1 MNINLRGPMST
12 FLGYGHCCF
21 NIAKALD
28 KLGHNIAYFPIGTP
42 QLTSGLQ
49 TDYDLVS
56 KWLRAAE
63 TFDYLAPCLNVW
75 HENQT
80 ATHIGYGPHNYLAFF
95 ESDTLDH
102 VRKHQMGFPDR
113 IIAPSKWAKEVL
125 EKNGITKQIVVVP
138 MGVDPDVYNTN
149 PIPKSADEPT
159 KFLCIG
165 KKEVRKGHDILIE
178 AFNAA
183 FEPED
188 DVQLIMLWANPFLSE
203 PEGLQWD
210 SLYKQSKLGPVVRL
224 HNSTKSDAEYLKIL
238 KDADCCVFPS
248 RSEGFGMPILQ
259 SICLGK
265 PVITTNYSAMT
276 EFCTNSNSMLIEVD
290 ELEAAYDGKWFH
302 GTGSWAKYGKSQMDQ
317 LVAYLRL
324 VHKANMEG
332 RLNSVVGKN
341 FLGECDKT
349 RQAFSWEQTALKLQ
363 ENLL

>member
-1 MNINLRGPMST
+1 MST

-28 KLGHNIAYFPIGTP
+28 KLSHEISYFPIGTP

-80 ATHIGYGPHNYLAFF
+80 ATHIGYGPHNFLAFF
-95 ESDTLDH
+95 ESDTLDP

-138 MGVDPDVYNTN
+138 MGVDETVFKYEENT
-149 PIPKSADEPT
+149 SVEEYPT
-159 KFLCIG
+159 RFLCIG
-165 KKEVRKGHDILIE
+165 KKEVRKGHDTLIE

-183 FEPED
+183 FSESD
-188 DVQLIMLWANPFLSE
+188 NVQLTMMWANHFLNE
-203 PEGLQWD
+203 TENEQWNAT
-210 SLYKQSKLGPVVRL
+210 YKQSKLGSKIRL
-224 HNSTKSDAEYLKIL
+224 HNTTKTDKEYLQTL

-324 VHKANMEG
+324 VHRANMEG
-332 RLNSVVGKN
+332 RLNSVVGQD

-349 RQAFSWEQTALKLQ
+349 RRAFSWEQTAIKLQ
-363 ENLL
+363 ENLV